1 MRRKI
6 TKRLI
11 SMMMAIVM
19 LLSLFPFS
27 AFADETTASDL
38 DGHWAEQVM
47 QEWMGYGIVA
57 GYEDGTVRPDR
68 SITRAEMTA
77 MLDRVMDYQTKA
89 ANPFTDLDDAWYTEV
104 VLKAN
109 AAGVISG
116 YPDNT
121 VRPNATISRQEA
133 VAMFARVLSLDTT
146 NAPEADFTDNDAVAD
161 WAKDAVNAMAAA
173 GYIHGS
179 DGQFRPDAGI
189 TRAEVITIFN
199 NIFDKLYAKAGTY
212 TGDVNGSAVVSA
224 DGVTLKNMHI
234 KGDLIIAE
242 GVGDGHVELDN
253 VTVDGQLIVRGGGE
267 NSIIIKGDSQIGTIS
282 IERKD
287 GAVRVAVENGA
298 DVSMIAVNDGSNGV
312 KIEGNVT
319 TLNVANIDADV
330 TVDGT
335 IDNLNVSGPRATVTI
350 SGSVENIA
358 VEDNAHD
365 ATLVINKD
373 TTVDTLKTSAEN
385 TTIVTSGD
393 IDTVTIGTSAPGA
406 TITVKSTGAIGN
418 VTTSASGTTV
428 EGEGSVD
435 KVEVTENASDTT
447 VTTSGT
453 TIENNSDE
461 AVSIG
466 NGDTIASG
474 TTGTTPDG
482 EADEPEQPST
492 PTPQPP
498 VHTHTYVDGVC
509 TSGDAYDPAW
519 AQVNSVDTWNA
530 AVEAGRNIIL
540 TADFTTSAQLDITTA
555 IIVNGN
561 GHTIT
566 VADDVTWSTE
576 NGSKHLV
583 LIQGDN
589 ANNVTLKNITLNSNN
604 KAHGLQAY
612 CVTDTTLQ
620 NVTLTNSV
628 GAGLTVNG
636 ATVTAT
642 GLTTSG
648 NAWGGVNVDQGTGV
662 TDTTS
667 FTFDAT
673 STFAENTPVYSD
685 NGTTVTVN
693 APEGYAGVNVSGTKY
708 VWTKLFAG
716 GNGTAESPYLIGT
729 AQELANVGLL
739 ADANNHFE
747 LTNDIDVGNIA
758 SEAHTNSS
766 VGNIYQL
773 YGTFNGAGHTITSS
787 TENIDAVFADAVN
800 ATIENITFDIK
811 DHPAVCNAVNTTFTN
826 VTVTG
831 EMEVANNN
839 GAFVTYPVPQADT
852 DGTRSVALTFNNCT
866 ANVEMVGGGGTGD
879 YNAVFVGYAYPNGAK
894 TTLTFNNCVN
904 EGNLTCGKAAM
915 FLGNNSAN
923 KGIVTLNINHCINRG
938 IIRSTYYN
946 ISDKNYV
953 WNHFVAT
960 GADANNTIVLDGT
973 TLTSATAGN
982 VTTDGNGKFVQGASD
997 TTLAL
1002 KLNDDKTFTITPAS
1016 TEGVDHYVVTMSLY
1030 AKLLNADG
1038 TLEGGT
1044 RIVRI
1049 SETVSATPSAESYTT
1064 TLKQLQFVDEDWITS
1079 NSNAT
1084 SASENENTVYTL
1096 DGTSYYYIGS
1106 EKSIQATL
1114 EGTPTT
1120 PTMFAVSAYD
1130 ASGNLLCSASLSK

>member
-11 SMMMAIVM
+11 SMMMAVVM
-19 LLSLFPFS
+19 LLSIFPFS
-27 AFADETTASDL
+27 AFADEVTASDL

-89 ANPFTDLDDAWYTEV
+89 TNPFTDLDDAWYTEV

-224 DGVTLKNMHI
+224 DGVTLENMHI

-287 GAVRVAVENGA
+287 GAVRVVVENGA

-365 ATLVINKD
+365 ATLVISKD

-385 TTIVTSGD
+385 TTIVTNGD

-406 TITVKSTGAIGN
+406 TITVESTGAIGN

-447 VTTSGT
+447 ITTSGT

-492 PTPQPP
+492 PTPQPTP
-498 VHTHTYVDGVC
+498 EPDPTPDPEPTTFTVTFQKTDG
-509 TSGDAYDPAW
+509 
-519 AQVNSVDTWNA
+519 
-530 AVEAGRNIIL
+530 
-540 TADFTTSAQLDITTA
+540 TTIATQ
-555 IIVNGN
+555 
-561 GHTIT
+561 T
-566 VADDVTWSTE
+566 VTE
-576 NGSKHLV
+576 NGTASAPTENLPVVEDGQK
-583 LIQGDN
+583 
-589 ANNVTLKNITLNSNN
+589 
-604 KAHGLQAY
+604 
-612 CVTDTTLQ
+612 
-620 NVTLTNSV
+620 LT
-628 GAGLTVNG
+628 
-636 ATVTAT
+636 
-642 GLTTSG
+642 
-648 NAWGGVNVDQGTGV
+648 W
-662 TDTTS
+662 
-667 FTFDAT
+667 
-673 STFAENTPVYSD
+673 Y
-685 NGTTVTVN
+685 NGTEPFDFSTAITSNLTLIAVVGSDDFT
-693 APEGYAGVNVSGTKY
+693 A
-708 VWTKLFAG
+708 
-716 GNGTAESPYLIGT
+716 GNGSESYPYLIST

-739 ADANNHFE
+739 SDADNHFE
-747 LTNDIDVGNIA
+747 LTNDIDMSNTPA
-758 SEAHTNSS
+758 SATDSYGDS
-766 VGNIYQL
+766 GDIYQL
-773 YGTFNGAGHTITSS
+773 YGTLNGNGHTIIAK
-787 TENIDAVFADAVN
+787 ENTAGTFLYATN
-800 ATIENITFDIK
+800 ATINNLTFNITN
-811 DHPAVCNAVNTTFTN
+811 HPAVTNAYNTTFNNVN
-826 VTVTG
+826 VTG
-831 EMEVANNN
+831 NMEVSNNL
-839 GAFVTYPVPQADT
+839 GAFVLYAVPES
-852 DGTRSVALTFNNCT
+852 GEVSLTFNNCT
-866 ANVEMVGGGGTGD
+866 ANVEMVGGGASNN
-879 YNAVFVGYAYPNGAK
+879 YNAVFVGYAYGGGAK
-894 TTLTFNNCVN
+894 TTLTFTNCVN

-915 FLGNNSAN
+915 FLGNNSTN
-923 KGIVTLNINHCINRG
+923 GGLVTLNVTDCVNKG
-938 IIRSTYYN
+938 SIRSTYTDASY
-946 ISDKNYV
+946 S

-960 GADANNTIVLDGT
+960 GAHANNTVVLNGT
-973 TLTSATAGN
+973 TLTSATAGS
-982 VTTDGNGKFVQGASD
+982 VTTEGSGEFVQGPNDGS
-997 TTLAL
+997 LAL
-1002 KLNDDKTFTITPAS
+1002 QKNDDNTFTITPAS
-1016 TEGVDHYVVTMSLY
+1016 TAGVDHYVVTMSLY
-1030 AKLLNADG
+1030 AKLLNGDG
-1038 TLEGGT
+1038 SLEGGT
-1044 RIVRI
+1044 QIVSV
-1049 SETVSATPSAESYTT
+1049 SETVPATSVNESYTT
-1064 TLKQLQFVDEDWITS
+1064 TLKLLPFVDEDWITT
-1079 NSNAT
+1079 NTGAT
-1084 SASENENTVYTL
+1084 SKTEGENTVYTL
-1096 DGTSYYYIGS
+1096 DGSSYYYFGS
-1106 EKSIQATL
+1106 KAETHASLQ
-1114 EGTPTT
+1114 GTPTT
-1120 PTMFAVSAYD
+1120 PTMISVSAYD

>member
-27 AFADETTASDL
+27 AFADEVTASDL

-47 QEWMGYGIVA
+47 REWMGYGIVA

-199 NIFDKLYAKAGTY
+199 NIFDKLYAKVGTY

-224 DGVTLKNMHI
+224 DGVTLENMHI

-242 GVGDGHVELDN
+242 GVGDGHVELNN

-267 NSIIIKGDSQIGTIS
+267 NSIIIKGNSQIGTIS

-385 TTIVTSGD
+385 TTIVTNGD

-406 TITVKSTGAIGN
+406 TITVESTGAIGN

-474 TTGTTPDG
+474 TTGTTPDD

-498 VHTHTYVDGVC
+498 VHTHTYVDGIC

-519 AQVNSVDTWNA
+519 AQVNSVDSWNA

-540 TADFTTSAQLDITTA
+540 TANFTTSAQLDITTA
-555 IIVNGN
+555 ITVNGN

-566 VADDVTWSTE
+566 ADTNATWSTE

-583 LIQGDN
+583 LIQGNN

-612 CVTDTTLQ
+612 CVTNTTLQ

-628 GAGLTVNG
+628 SAGLTVNG

-642 GLTTSG
+642 GLSTSG

-667 FTFDAT
+667 FTFDTT

-716 GNGTAESPYLIGT
+716 GNGTAENPYLIST

-747 LTNDIDVGNIA
+747 LTNDIDMSNTPA
-758 SEAHTNSS
+758 SATDSYGDS
-766 VGNIYQL
+766 GDIYQL
-773 YGTFNGAGHTITSS
+773 YGTLNGNGHTIIAK
-787 TENIDAVFADAVN
+787 ENTAGTFLYATN
-800 ATIENITFDIK
+800 ATINNLTFNITN
-811 DHPAVCNAVNTTFTN
+811 HPAVTNAYNTTFNNVN
-826 VTVTG
+826 VTG
-831 EMEVANNN
+831 NMEVSNNL
-839 GAFVTYPVPQADT
+839 GAFVLYAVPES
-852 DGTRSVALTFNNCT
+852 GEVSLTFNNCT
-866 ANVEMVGGGGTGD
+866 ANVEMVGGGASNN
-879 YNAVFVGYAYPNGAK
+879 YNAVFVGYAYGGGAK
-894 TTLTFNNCVN
+894 TTLTFTNCVN

-915 FLGNNSAN
+915 FLGNNSTN
-923 KGIVTLNINHCINRG
+923 GGLVTLNVTNCVNKG
-938 IIRSTYYN
+938 SIRSTYTDASY
-946 ISDKNYV
+946 S

-960 GADANNTIVLDGT
+960 GAHANNTVVLNGT
-973 TLTSATAGN
+973 TLTSATAGS
-982 VTTDGNGKFVQGASD
+982 VTTEGSGEFVQGPNDGS
-997 TTLAL
+997 LAL
-1002 KLNDDKTFTITPAS
+1002 QKNDDNTFTITPAS
-1016 TEGVDHYVVTMSLY
+1016 TAGVDHYVVTMSLY
-1030 AKLLNADG
+1030 AKLLNGDG
-1038 TLEGGT
+1038 SLEGGT
-1044 RIVRI
+1044 QIVSV
-1049 SETVSATPSAESYTT
+1049 SETVPATSVNESYTT
-1064 TLKQLQFVDEDWITS
+1064 TLKLLPFVDEDWITT
-1079 NSNAT
+1079 NTGAT
-1084 SASENENTVYTL
+1084 SKTEGENTVYTL
-1096 DGTSYYYIGS
+1096 DGSSYYYFGS
-1106 EKSIQATL
+1106 KAETHASLQ
-1114 EGTPTT
+1114 GTPTT
-1120 PTMFAVSAYD
+1120 PTMISVSAYD
-1130 ASGNLLCSASLSK
+1130 ASNNLLCSASLSK

>member
-11 SMMMAIVM
+11 SIMMAVVM

-27 AFADETTASDL
+27 AFADEVTASDL

-224 DGVTLKNMHI
+224 DGVTLENMHI

-298 DVSMIAVNDGSNGV
+298 NVSMIAVNDGSNGV

-373 TTVDTLKTSAEN
+373 ATVDTLKTSAEN
-385 TTIVTSGD
+385 TTIVTNGD

-406 TITVKSTGAIGN
+406 TITVESTGAIGN

-447 VTTSGT
+447 ITTSGT

-482 EADEPEQPST
+482 EANEPEQPST

-498 VHTHTYVDGVC
+498 VHTHTYVDGIC
-509 TSGDAYDPAW
+509 TSGDAYDPSW

-540 TADFTTSAQLDITTA
+540 TADFTTSTQLDITTA
-555 IIVNGN
+555 ITVNGN

-566 VADDVTWSTE
+566 AANDVTWSTE

-642 GLTTSG
+642 GLTTSS

-693 APEGYAGVNVSGTKY
+693 APEGYAGVNASGTKY

-716 GNGTAESPYLIGT
+716 GNGTAENPYLIGT
-729 AQELANVGLL
+729 AEEFSSIVNGVDADHILYYQLTDDIDLNGCDRYGVYLASNIVVNGDDHRIYSSVDGTRAYGVFCYVSGNTTLKNITYDLTNFDCYGNTPAELDLTGFIYEAQGL
-739 ADANNHFE
+739 DANITIDNVKIEGSHSVNSNNAPYVMNEFLVGTSTLTFKNCEMAASLSGDGYNACFIGWQGKESTVGSTNETCDATITLDNCTVSGELVCPKAAIVTANGSNAATRTYNYSGTNTLSGTIRGTEVAKYFTAVSETDKTSFE
-747 LTNDIDVGNIA
+747 SAAVQAFTGTGQLYVGNSDENLAI
-758 SEAHTNSS
+758 SVGENGTLTVTPSSNSS
-766 VGNIYQL
+766 VNRYVVSVGL
-773 YGTFNGAGHTITSS
+773 YTNLYNAAGGKNGTWKYFAEQTVTDLSNLTLKAY
-787 TENIDAVFADAVN
+787 NFIDAGYSGL
-800 ATIENITFDIK
+800 
-811 DHPAVCNAVNTTFTN
+811 
-826 VTVTG
+826 G
-831 EMEVANNN
+831 E
-839 GAFVTYPVPQADT
+839 
-852 DGTRSVALTFNNCT
+852 
-866 ANVEMVGGGGTGD
+866 
-879 YNAVFVGYAYPNGAK
+879 
-894 TTLTFNNCVN
+894 
-904 EGNLTCGKAAM
+904 
-915 FLGNNSAN
+915 
-923 KGIVTLNINHCINRG
+923 
-938 IIRSTYYN
+938 
-946 ISDKNYV
+946 
-953 WNHFVAT
+953 
-960 GADANNTIVLDGT
+960 
-973 TLTSATAGN
+973 
-982 VTTDGNGKFVQGASD
+982 VTTDSNGNKIASLNE
-997 TTLAL
+997 TTY
-1002 KLNDDKTFTITPAS
+1002 
-1016 TEGVDHYVVTMSLY
+1016 YVVQDLLY
-1030 AKLLNADG
+1030 PDESGLQG
-1038 TLEGGT
+1038 YVGSP
-1044 RIVRI
+1044 
-1049 SETVSATPSAESYTT
+1049 SEPG
-1064 TLKQLQFVDEDWITS
+1064 IR
-1079 NSNAT
+1079 
-1084 SASENENTVYTL
+1084 SAS
-1096 DGTSYYYIGS
+1096 I
-1106 EKSIQATL
+1106 IQ
-1114 EGTPTT
+1114 
-1120 PTMFAVSAYD
+1120 VSAYIGD
-1130 ASGNLLCSASLSK
+1130 TLYSTATAH

>member
-27 AFADETTASDL
+27 AFANEATASDL

-179 DGQFRPDAGI
+179 DGQFRPNAGI

-224 DGVTLKNMHI
+224 DGVTLENMHI

-350 SGSVENIA
+350 SGSIENIA

-373 TTVDTLKTSAEN
+373 ATVDTLKTSAEN
-385 TTIVTSGD
+385 TTIVTNGD

-406 TITVKSTGAIGN
+406 TITVESTGAIGN

-453 TIENNSDE
+453 TIENNSNE

-474 TTGTTPDG
+474 TTGTTPGG

-492 PTPQPP
+492 PTPQPTP
-498 VHTHTYVDGVC
+498 EPDPTTFTVTFQNTDG
-509 TSGDAYDPAW
+509 
-519 AQVNSVDTWNA
+519 
-530 AVEAGRNIIL
+530 
-540 TADFTTSAQLDITTA
+540 TTIATQ
-555 IIVNGN
+555 
-561 GHTIT
+561 T
-566 VADDVTWSTE
+566 VTE
-576 NGSKHLV
+576 NGTAS
-583 LIQGDN
+583 
-589 ANNVTLKNITLNSNN
+589 APTE
-604 KAHGLQAY
+604 GLPTVEEGQK
-612 CVTDTTLQ
+612 
-620 NVTLTNSV
+620 LT
-628 GAGLTVNG
+628 
-636 ATVTAT
+636 
-642 GLTTSG
+642 
-648 NAWGGVNVDQGTGV
+648 W
-662 TDTTS
+662 
-667 FTFDAT
+667 
-673 STFAENTPVYSD
+673 Y
-685 NGTTVTVN
+685 NGTEPFDFSAAITSNLTLVAVVGSNDFT
-693 APEGYAGVNVSGTKY
+693 A
-708 VWTKLFAG
+708 
-716 GNGTAESPYLIGT
+716 GNGSEFYPYLIST

-747 LTNDIDVGNIA
+747 LTNDIDLSTV
-758 SEAHTNSS
+758 SPSQKDSS
-766 VGNIYQL
+766 GDQGDIYQL
-773 YGTFNGAGHTITSS
+773 YGILDGKGHTITSKDS
-787 TENIDAVFADAVN
+787 TDGTILHAMN
-800 ATIENITFDIK
+800 ATINNVTFVIT
-811 DHPAVCNAVNTTFTN
+811 DHPAVTNATNTTFNN

-839 GAFVTYPVPQADT
+839 GAFVTYPVPQANA
-852 DGTRSVALTFNNCT
+852 DGTTRSVTLSFNDCV
-866 ANVEMVGGGGTGD
+866 ANVTMQSEGSANN
-879 YNAVFVGYAYPNGAK
+879 YNAVFVGYAYPATETYTTST
-894 TTLTFNNCVN
+894 TTLNFTNCVN
-904 EGNLTCGKAAM
+904 NGSLVCGKAAM

-923 KGIVTLNINHCINRG
+923 RGTVNINVNNCTNNG
-938 IIRSTYYN
+938 TIRSVYT
-946 ISDKNYV
+946 DKEYG
-953 WNHFVAT
+953 WNAYVAT
-960 GADANNTIVLDGT
+960 GTNENNKITGTISDPNNGITLDT
-973 TLTSATAGN
+973 KDST
-982 VTTDGNGKFVQGASD
+982 
-997 TTLAL
+997 L
-1002 KLNDDKTFTITPAS
+1002 KLTGSEGSAFTLTPAS
-1016 TEGVDHYVVTMSLY
+1016 NENAAYYIVSMAYY
-1030 AKLLNADG
+1030 ADLLNADN
-1038 TLEGGT
+1038 TAEGGT
-1044 RIVRI
+1044 KVVRVSERIDA
-1049 SETVSATPSAESYTT
+1049 SEFQEGSQALTT
-1064 TLKQLQFVDEDWITS
+1064 DLKYLKFVDENW
-1079 NSNAT
+1079 
-1084 SASENENTVYTL
+1084 L
-1096 DGTSYYYIGS
+1096 DKQSPS
-1106 EKSIQATL
+1106 L
-1114 EGTPTT
+1114 TPI
-1120 PTMFAVSAYD
+1120 AD
-1130 ASGNLLCSASLSK
+1130 ASGNLLVTVDGSTAYYYIGNKSDVHAAFLDEEKQPPVLPTMVSVSAFDANGNLLCASGLGA

>member
-11 SMMMAIVM
+11 SMMMAVVM
-19 LLSLFPFS
+19 LLSIFPFS

-224 DGVTLKNMHI
+224 DGVTLENMHI

-287 GAVRVAVENGA
+287 GAVRVAVEKGA

-373 TTVDTLKTSAEN
+373 ATVDTLKTSAEN
-385 TTIVTSGD
+385 TTIVTNGD

-406 TITVKSTGAIGN
+406 TITVESTGAIGN
-418 VTTSASGTTV
+418 VTTSAIGTTV

-540 TADFTTSAQLDITTA
+540 TANFTTSTQLDITTA
-555 IIVNGN
+555 ITVNGN

-566 VADDVTWSTE
+566 AADDVTWSTE

-642 GLTTSG
+642 GLSTSG

-685 NGTTVTVN
+685 NGSTVTVS

-716 GNGTAESPYLIGT
+716 GNGTAENPYQINSLEQWNNITAVATKGYAFLLTDDIALPSTDGMLQQFIGT
-729 AQELANVGLL
+729 LDGGNHSVTLPNEPANSSDWCAFAARMSGTVRNLTIHHGTGEVIPFIGYSVGESMTF
-739 ADANNHFE
+739 DNVDICTPNENTTCHIT
-747 LTNDIDVGNIA
+747 TNDNNESAYMAHNQAAQLTFKNCNNYLSYTYAGGESMYTSA
-758 SEAHTNSS
+758 FMGGYTTRSEGSA
-766 VGNIYQL
+766 
-773 YGTFNGAGHTITSS
+773 
-787 TENIDAVFADAVN
+787 
-800 ATIENITFDIK
+800 ITFDNCWNYGDLMMTHASLFIG
-811 DHPAVCNAVNTTFTN
+811 NGSSMQSTT
-826 VTVTG
+826 VTVTNSG
-831 EMEVANNN
+831 NYGQVIGYQSAKPFCAVSTSSFESDESKKALNAANYNKAN
-839 GAFVTYPVPQADT
+839 GSIETISQLDGFSATINSDGNITITAPNSADNISRYNLTYSAYGST
-852 DGTRSVALTFNNCT
+852 EDGTYLFNVVVPIEKDKLSTQYKKYTMLSTYSAQQNNIDYADASFISTGASDMKYAITNNYMICDFGSYAGT
-866 ANVEMVGGGGTGD
+866 ANV
-879 YNAVFVGYAYPNGAK
+879 
-894 TTLTFNNCVN
+894 
-904 EGNLTCGKAAM
+904 
-915 FLGNNSAN
+915 
-923 KGIVTLNINHCINRG
+923 TLNNANPRITVTALDDNGTVLG
-938 IIRSTYYN
+938 IT
-946 ISDKNYV
+946 
-953 WNHFVAT
+953 
-960 GADANNTIVLDGT
+960 
-973 TLTSATAGN
+973 
-982 VTTDGNGKFVQGASD
+982 Q
-997 TTLAL
+997 
-1002 KLNDDKTFTITPAS
+1002 
-1016 TEGVDHYVVTMSLY
+1016 
-1030 AKLLNADG
+1030 
-1038 TLEGGT
+1038 
-1044 RIVRI
+1044 
-1049 SETVSATPSAESYTT
+1049 VS
-1064 TLKQLQFVDEDWITS
+1064 
-1079 NSNAT
+1079 
-1084 SASENENTVYTL
+1084 
-1096 DGTSYYYIGS
+1096 
-1106 EKSIQATL
+1106 
-1114 EGTPTT
+1114 
-1120 PTMFAVSAYD
+1120 
-1130 ASGNLLCSASLSK
+1130 

>member
-27 AFADETTASDL
+27 AFADEVTASDL

-224 DGVTLKNMHI
+224 DGVTLENMHI

-242 GVGDGHVELDN
+242 GVGDGHIELDN

-330 TVDGT
+330 TIDGT

-406 TITVKSTGAIGN
+406 TITVESTGAIGN

-447 VTTSGT
+447 ITTSGT

-492 PTPQPP
+492 PTPQPTP
-498 VHTHTYVDGVC
+498 EP
-509 TSGDAYDPAW
+509 DPTP
-519 AQVNSVDTWNA
+519 DPEPT
-530 AVEAGRNIIL
+530 
-540 TADFTTSAQLDITTA
+540 TFTVTFQNTDSTTIA
-555 IIVNGN
+555 
-561 GHTIT
+561 TQT
-566 VADDVTWSTE
+566 VTE
-576 NGSKHLV
+576 NGTAS
-583 LIQGDN
+583 
-589 ANNVTLKNITLNSNN
+589 APTE
-604 KAHGLQAY
+604 GLPTVEEGQK
-612 CVTDTTLQ
+612 
-620 NVTLTNSV
+620 LT
-628 GAGLTVNG
+628 
-636 ATVTAT
+636 
-642 GLTTSG
+642 
-648 NAWGGVNVDQGTGV
+648 W
-662 TDTTS
+662 
-667 FTFDAT
+667 
-673 STFAENTPVYSD
+673 Y
-685 NGTTVTVN
+685 NGTEPFDFSAAITSNLILVAVVGSDDFT
-693 APEGYAGVNVSGTKY
+693 A
-708 VWTKLFAG
+708 
-716 GNGTAESPYLIGT
+716 GNGSESYPYLIST
-729 AQELANVGLL
+729 AQELANIDNLSSQMQSKQGYNFV
-739 ADANNHFE
+739 
-747 LTNDIDVGNIA
+747 LTNDIDYTTTTSYINYFCGTLDGNGHSIQMSESSDNALIA
-758 SEAHTNSS
+758 TTS
-766 VGNIYQL
+766 GNVTIKNLTIVQTSKVLAMLTVYA
-773 YGTFNGAGHTITSS
+773 NGDTGDVITY
-787 TENIDAVFADAVN
+787 
-800 ATIENITFDIK
+800 ENITF
-811 DHPAVCNAVNTTFTN
+811 TS
-826 VTVTG
+826 
-831 EMEVANNN
+831 
-839 GAFVTYPVPQADT
+839 GAPADT
-852 DGTRSVALTFNNCT
+852 QHVACSYGASQFGMQTSGTVNFI
-866 ANVEMVGGGGTGD
+866 
-879 YNAVFVGYAYPNGAK
+879 
-894 TTLTFNNCVN
+894 NCVN
-904 EGNLTCGKAAM
+904 EVNYTIPADSAGYGGLFIGNYIP
-915 FLGNNSAN
+915 NSAPSMISFINCGNTGNINGTQIGFFFGNSAQASGGITLVDNSSYVNSDSDHAAIYVSGCYNSGTILATQKCEPFISLGTSTVNDSANTQLLADNN
-923 KGIVTLNINHCINRG
+923 KFQQTGTMSTSSVNDMGLQLDANNQIKITPSSNSNISNYLIKYTVSTSYQDADGTSLGSWYFSVSETIASSEVESKTFDFIQKVMLDTEYDATVSDENKKYANLAAQEGAEKTDVNGNEYIIVTLE
-938 IIRSTYYN
+938 
-946 ISDKNYV
+946 
-953 WNHFVAT
+953 
-960 GADANNTIVLDGT
+960 DGT
-973 TLTSATAGN
+973 KAAVIDSKQAAQH
-982 VTTDGNGKFVQGASD
+982 FED
-997 TTLAL
+997 T
-1002 KLNDDKTFTITPAS
+1002 AS
-1016 TEGVDHYVVTMSLY
+1016 TIHCG
-1030 AKLLNADG
+1030 
-1038 TLEGGT
+1038 
-1044 RIVRI
+1044 
-1049 SETVSATPSAESYTT
+1049 
-1064 TLKQLQFVDEDWITS
+1064 
-1079 NSNAT
+1079 
-1084 SASENENTVYTL
+1084 
-1096 DGTSYYYIGS
+1096 
-1106 EKSIQATL
+1106 
-1114 EGTPTT
+1114 TT
-1120 PTMFAVSAYD
+1120 PTYTLVAINNDNQYLGSINYQMSSIPRADQDSVIE
-1130 ASGNLLCSASLSK
+1130 G